1 MMNDTSRRTDPR
13 TAPQEARVLPFPAF
27 PKPEPRMVLWGEPER
42 PREETLRGRLADAG
56 YQAVKWS
63 SEPATGYPPHVH
75 IYPEL
80 LWLISGSLTVILPAE
95 RRLLELTPGDRIEIP
110 QGLAHGTM
118 AGADGATYLLA
129 TREKRNTAKLAF
141 VTLSGSVP

>member
-1 MMNDTSRRTDPR
+1 MNDTARRTTPEA
-13 TAPQEARVLPFPAF
+13 APQAARVLPFPAF
-27 PKPEPRMVLWGEPER
+27 PKPLPRVFLWDEPGR
-42 PREETLRGRLADAG
+42 PQEETVRGRLAVAG
-56 YQAVKWS
+56 YQAVKWT

-95 RRLLELTPGDRIEIP
+95 NRLLELTPGDRIEIP

-129 TREKRNTAKLAF
+129 TK
-141 VTLSGSVP
+141 

>member
-1 MMNDTSRRTDPR
+1 MNDAPR
-13 TAPQEARVLPFPAF
+13 TASQAARVLPFPAF
-27 PKPEPRMVLWGEPER
+27 PKPAPRMVLWDAPGR
-42 PREETLRGRLADAG
+42 PQEEAVRGRLTEAG
-56 YQAVKWS
+56 YQAVKWT

-95 RRLLELTPGDRIEIP
+95 GRLLELTPGDRVEIP
-110 QGLAHGTM
+110 QGLTHGTM

-129 TREKRNTAKLAF
+129 TK
-141 VTLSGSVP
+141 